1 MQSTRHNLNRPT
13 RLLAILAAA
22 MLVAAPL
29 HAQKSKAPKLYRW
42 VDSQGV
48 VHYGDQIPPEYAS
61 RDRDVLNSQG
71 VAVDSEQR
79 EISDAE
85 REAQRK
91 REEAAAAERQ
101 AKEEV
106 ERHDRMLLATYL
118 SVRDIEEL
126 RDRRLELLD
135 SRIKVTEVYVGN
147 LRKRLDKLHG
157 EAKGYESGP
166 NPRPVPADL
175 NKEIADTQ
183 ATIDSYEQSLDRD
196 RAEQVKVRESFD
208 ADIERFKELKGGS

>member
-1 MQSTRHNLNRPT
+1 MNHST
-13 RLLAILAAA
+13 RLLALLAAA
-22 MLVAAPL
+22 ALAAPAV
-29 HAQKSKAPKLYRW
+29 HAQKSKAGPKLYRW
-42 VDSQGV
+42 VDKQGV

-71 VAVDSEQR
+71 VEIDSEKR
-79 EISDAE
+79 EISEAE
-85 REAQRK
+85 LEAQRK
-91 REEAAAAERQ
+91 REAEEAAARQ

-118 SVRDIEEL
+118 TVADIEEL

-147 LRKRLDKLHG
+147 LKKRLDTLHA
-157 EAKGYESGP
+157 EAKSFEAGK

-175 NKEIADTQ
+175 AKEIADTQ
-183 ATIDSYEQSLDRD
+183 ATIDSYEQSLVRD
-196 RAEQVKVRESFD
+196 RAEQVKVREAFD